1 MRAPKVILKELT
13 NSKLKLTFETGEDRF
28 FQVDRLLADLND
40 TGVAIFSLNDI
51 KQCIISEGILVFPSV
66 KIKVPTPQG
75 VKTLPFDLDPNYTY
89 GYSESKE
96 LSVGDAFRLIRR
108 RRGLTQE
115 DIAEKC
121 GTDKAYISRFE
132 QNKIQVEWTSVRKL
146 FFMGLNIKV
155 SPNNIIPM
163 EVQRGKPSLQSI
175 P

>member
-1 MRAPKVILKELT
+1 MRTPKVILKELT
-13 NSKLKLTFETGEDRF
+13 DSTVKLTFETGEDRF
-28 FQVDRLLADLND
+28 FQVGRLLADLND
-40 TGVAIFSLNDI
+40 TGAAKFSVNDI
-51 KQCIISEGILVFPSV
+51 KQCIISDGILVFPTV
-66 KIKVPTPQG
+66 KVKVPTPQG

-108 RRGLTQE
+108 WRGLTQE

-146 FFMGLNIKV
+146 FFMGLGIKL
-155 SPNNIIPM
+155 SPHNIIPM
-163 EVQRGKPSLQSI
+163 EVQRGKFNLRSVK
-175 P
+175 